1 MQKVSADVKERI
13 ALYATYTML
22 YINDMACNEIIFL
35 EPYIKEEH
43 KETKKIYGA
52 LQKRAKQYLSDIRKI
67 IGNNNLYFSEYC
79 SAMDDFCDERLEDF
93 KKTVVY
99 SLQQKGVEKY
109 ELVGRLESVRI
120 LTFHAVTSAEYLIQ
134 ESTKVLASSQNLKKY
149 ILEDIKRVA
158 DNLSKWVWFYYKLPT
173 IDVSD
178 YNITDKVNALNEVL
192 LKYEPFETAY
202 TAASNADYDELKKLM
217 NNG

>member
-1 MQKVSADVKERI
+1 
-13 ALYATYTML
+13 
-22 YINDMACNEIIFL
+22 
-35 EPYIKEEH
+35 
-43 KETKKIYGA
+43 
-52 LQKRAKQYLSDIRKI
+52 
-67 IGNNNLYFSEYC
+67 
-79 SAMDDFCDERLEDF
+79 MDDFCDERLEDF

-109 ELVGRLESVRI
+109 ELVGRVESVRI

>member
-1 MQKVSADVKERI
+1 MQKVSADVKERV
-13 ALYATYTML
+13 ALYATYAML
-22 YINDMACNEIIFL
+22 YINDMVCNEIKFL
-35 EPYIKEEH
+35 EPYMKDEH

-52 LQKRAKQYLSDIRKI
+52 LLKRAKQYLSDIRNI

-79 SAMDDFCDERLEDF
+79 SAMDDFCDEKVEDF
-93 KKTVVY
+93 KNTIVY
-99 SLQQKGVEKY
+99 SLQQSGVEQY
-109 ELVGRLESVRI
+109 ELVGRVEAVRI
-120 LTFHAVTSAEYLIQ
+120 LTFHAVTSAEYLIR
-134 ESTKVLASSQNLKKY
+134 ESTKVLQSSQNLKRY
-149 ILEDIKRVA
+149 ILEDVNRVA

-173 IDVSD
+173 IDVCEF
-178 YNITDKVNALNEVL
+178 NITDKVNALNEVL